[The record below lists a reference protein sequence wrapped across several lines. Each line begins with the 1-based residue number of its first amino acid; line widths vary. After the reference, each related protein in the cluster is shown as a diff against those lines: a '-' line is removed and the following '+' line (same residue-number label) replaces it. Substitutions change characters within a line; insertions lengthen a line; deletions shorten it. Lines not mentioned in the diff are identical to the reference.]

1 MSDDKPHPTKWERDR
16 LIAERKKDFKAPAP
30 APAPRP
36 EGTGIN
42 LADRRRHWE
51 QIKIASQREDRI
63 REIDS
68 KLNKAR
74 GVAKSAFD
82 RVR

>member
-1 MSDDKPHPTKWERDR
+1 MSDDKPHPTKGERDR

-30 APAPRP
+30 APRP
-36 EGTGIN
+36 EGMGVSSI
-42 LADRRRHWE
+42 DRQKHWE
-51 QIKIASQREDRI
+51 QNRAALKREDRI
-63 REIDS
+63 REIDTA
-68 KLNKAR
+68 LHKAR